1 MRRSKKADFLIM
13 ALICLL
19 ILNIGNLIMRLYI
32 TNNSSDNLKES
43 NVYTFVS
50 AVNTVTKTFKLDKL
64 FGKVINSLFPAAEVL
79 NPDVDRNPEN
89 VDDNMDEFNE
99 TDEFHYNYEEDIIIE
114 KLDEYESLIIIK
126 DSQGTDK
133 IENIP
138 EPLMISK
145 LKVDRN
151 KPYILIYHTHTTES
165 YKIAEKD
172 NYRST
177 DQRYNMINIGSII
190 STILK
195 ANGHNVEHVDT
206 YHDLPSYN
214 QSYARSYNTIRKK
227 MEESD
232 NIKILFDIHR
242 DAMAENSPNI
252 DEIKK
257 KSKIEIEGKD
267 VATFSLIVGPDSPNY
282 DKVLNFAKYIK
293 AVSDALYPNLCTGI
307 IIKPAGKYNQHVSD
321 YSALI
326 EVGYNF
332 NTIEEASEGAKLVAE
347 VLSLA
352 INSILED

>member
-1 MRRSKKADFLIM
+1 MSRSKKADFLIM

-50 AVNTVTKTFKLDKL
+50 AVNTVTKTFKVDKL

>member
-50 AVNTVTKTFKLDKL
+50 AVNTVTKTFKVDKL

-165 YKIAEKD
+165 YKITEKD